1 MQTFKLMICVCAA
14 LAAPVA
20 NAQDSG
26 QAYVVAVNHAPP
38 YRIIRAEDGDQAY
51 SGIYIDIANAW
62 AERAGLKLQFVEVPF
77 SRALAMMEA
86 GSADIM
92 LGPNRTPERETYMIY
107 LPTPIDEEPKI
118 FVVADPAKTVRTYA
132 DLSGRT
138 IGVLDN
144 SVYFDQFDA
153 DDALTK
159 VPATDYDTVFKML
172 AADRFCV
179 AIAPERLARYKM
191 RAHPDLSVSPYRVA
205 GRPSY
210 FAVSRKSDLAN
221 ELDRLDAHLRSL
233 VETGAIDMVL
243 ADYQ

>member
-1 MQTFKLMICVCAA
+1 MQAFKMVICVCAS
-14 LAAPVA
+14 LASPMGMADDTSDP
-20 NAQDSG
+20 
-26 QAYVVAVNHAPP
+26 YVVAVNHAPP
-38 YRIIRAEDGDQAY
+38 YRIIRADDGRAAY
-51 SGIYIDIANAW
+51 SGIYIDIATAW
-62 AERAGLKLQFVEVPF
+62 AERAGLKLKFVEVPF

-86 GSADIM
+86 GTADIM

-172 AADRFCV
+172 SADRFCV
-179 AIAPERLARYKM
+179 AIGPERLARYKM

-221 ELDRLDAHLRSL
+221 ELDRLDMHLRSL
-233 VETGAIDMVL
+233 VESGAIDTVL
-243 ADYQ
+243 SDYQ